1 MKIKTR
7 YLIITLIGVI
17 VATFFIG
24 WLIGHKRAV
33 NASNDTISAL
43 NSEISSYVIV
53 LKEKETYVSE
63 IEQELK
69 TQKELIKDGDIEKK
83 ELKAINIKKVS
94 EITSL
99 KAQIRLILDS
109 IKPDDGFVMI
119 NVPNPDTI
127 YTIDQNAILL
137 PVSFSKKSE
146 FYDFKI
152 NIDTEANL
160 GLDLTVPV
168 VLNVITGWDKY
179 KKGYKSVVTS
189 NNPHFKVID
198 INSSR
203 VTSIKPKR
211 FSIGLQSGYGVM
223 LGNPL
228 RSGFYVGGGI
238 SYGIIRW

>member
-1 MKIKTR
+1 MNIKVR
-7 YLIITLIGVI
+7 YIAMAVIGV
-17 VATFFIG
+17 VLATFFTG
-24 WLIGHKRAV
+24 WLLGHKRAV
-33 NASNDTISAL
+33 NASNATILAL
-43 NSEISSYVIV
+43 NREISSYVIV
-53 LKEKETYVSE
+53 LKEKDTYVSE

-69 TQKELIKDGDIEKK
+69 TQRELIKDGDIEKK

-109 IKPDDGFVMI
+109 IKPDDGFVLV

-137 PVSFSKKSE
+137 PVSFSKKTE

-152 NIDTEANL
+152 DIDTKANL

-179 KKGYKSVVTS
+179 KKEYKSVVTS
-189 NNPHFKVID
+189 NNPHFKVVD

-203 VTSIKPKR
+203 VTSTKPKR
-211 FSIGLQSGYGVM
+211 YGIGLQVGYGITKEATFS
-223 LGNPL
+223 P
-228 RSGFYVGGGI
+228 YVGIGL
-238 SYGIIRW
+238 SYNPIRW